1 MTVLRRRGSIA
12 LRTPRDI
19 EICDESMLADTYC

>member
-12 LRTPRDI
+12 LTTPRDI
-19 EICDESMLADTYC
+19 EIRDPAMLSDTYC